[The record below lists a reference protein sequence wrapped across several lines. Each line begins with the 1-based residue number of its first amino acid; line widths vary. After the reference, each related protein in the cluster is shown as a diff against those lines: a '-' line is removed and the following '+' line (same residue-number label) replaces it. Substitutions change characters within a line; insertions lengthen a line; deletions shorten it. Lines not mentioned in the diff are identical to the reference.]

1 VSQIF
6 ALTFKKIL
14 NSRCQQTIM
23 PLIEILLEPN
33 NSQIVST
40 SFKTQLKSNF
50 SQFKTTS
57 VPMVSMTLADY
68 RGSSSGSITSNLVST
83 AALTSIARTWAHCA
97 IDTSNSYSLPPKIAY
112 QSLQMVVEPSF
123 FSELVKKIVGC
134 WKWLAAIILP
144 FICLLNAYF
153 GILRKKS
160 KDRLDAASGV
170 PSSVDIGCVFKA
182 LPSK

>member
-1 VSQIF
+1 
-6 ALTFKKIL
+6 
-14 NSRCQQTIM
+14 M

-68 RGSSSGSITSNLVST
+68 CGSSSSSITSNLVPT

-97 IDTSNSYSLPPKIAY
+97 IDTSNSYSLTPKIAY

-153 GILRKKS
+153 GILRKES

>member
-1 VSQIF
+1 
-6 ALTFKKIL
+6 
-14 NSRCQQTIM
+14 M

-33 NSQIVST
+33 KSQIVST

-68 RGSSSGSITSNLVST
+68 RGSSSSSITSNLVST

-97 IDTSNSYSLPPKIAY
+97 IDTSNSYSPPPPPPPKIAY
-112 QSLQMVVEPSF
+112 QSLQKVVEPSS

-153 GILRKKS
+153 GILTKESR
-160 KDRLDAASGV
+160 DRLDAASGV

>member
-1 VSQIF
+1 
-6 ALTFKKIL
+6 
-14 NSRCQQTIM
+14 M

-40 SFKTQLKSNF
+40 SFKTQLKSNY

-68 RGSSSGSITSNLVST
+68 RGSSSSSITGNLVST

-97 IDTSNSYSLPPKIAY
+97 IDTSNSYSPPPPPKIAY
-112 QSLQMVVEPSF
+112 QSLQMVVEPSS

-153 GILRKKS
+153 GILPKES

>member
-1 VSQIF
+1 MSQIF

-68 RGSSSGSITSNLVST
+68 RGSSSGSITSNIVST
-83 AALTSIARTWAHCA
+83 TALTSIARTWAHCA

-112 QSLQMVVEPSF
+112 QPLQMVVEPSF
-123 FSELVKKIVGC
+123 FSELVKKIVCC

-144 FICLLNAYF
+144 FI
-153 GILRKKS
+153 
-160 KDRLDAASGV
+160 
-170 PSSVDIGCVFKA
+170 
-182 LPSK
+182 